1 MQQGNHK
8 EKNMANAEKKVLP
21 PQQPPYTVTLH
32 LDQPEAEFL
41 LAITSLIGGHPDR
54 TRRKYAAAIGS
65 ALRAAGITYYTT
77 ADVTQNQTI
86 WFLANAELSTE
97 PPVKGR
103 I

>member
-1 MQQGNHK
+1 
-8 EKNMANAEKKVLP
+8 MAKAEKKVLP

-41 LAITSLIGGHPDR
+41 LVLTSVIGGHSDL
-54 TRRKYAAAIGS
+54 TRRKYADAIGS
-65 ALRAAGITYYTT
+65 ALQAAGVNYYTT
-77 ADVTQNQTI
+77 TDVPRYRTI
-86 WFLANAELSTE
+86 CFLDNAELSTE